1 MKQSSGY
8 PFGNQVMYLKLIKTK
23 MSKELKLTSVEKWV
37 MKYMNYS
44 LEDIKLNRIELNQNK
59 DE

>member
-1 MKQSSGY
+1 
-8 PFGNQVMYLKLIKTK
+8 

-44 LEDIKLNRIELNQNK
+44 LEDIKLNRKLLQEELKNQHK
-59 DE
+59 DDNGKYKRKY

>member
-44 LEDIKLNRIELNQNK
+44 LEDIKLNRIELKQK
-59 DE
+59 QRR

>member
-1 MKQSSGY
+1 
-8 PFGNQVMYLKLIKTK
+8 

-44 LEDIKLNRIELNQNK
+44 LEDIKLLRNVYERPYWRP
-59 DE
+59 

>member
-1 MKQSSGY
+1 MRA
-8 PFGNQVMYLKLIKTK
+8 
-23 MSKELKLTSVEKWV
+23 KELTSVEKWV

-44 LEDIKLNRIELNQNK
+44 LEDIKLNRKLEINQNK

>member
-1 MKQSSGY
+1 
-8 PFGNQVMYLKLIKTK
+8 
-23 MSKELKLTSVEKWV
+23 MSKELTSVEKWI

-44 LEDIKLNRIELNQNK
+44 SEDIKLNRKLEINQNE

>member
-1 MKQSSGY
+1 MKA
-8 PFGNQVMYLKLIKTK
+8 
-23 MSKELKLTSVEKWV
+23 KELTSVEKWV

-44 LEDIKLNRIELNQNK
+44 LEDIKLNRKLINQNE

>member
-1 MKQSSGY
+1 MNNK
-8 PFGNQVMYLKLIKTK
+8 VI
-23 MSKELKLTSVEKWV
+23 ELTSVEKWV

-44 LEDIKLNRIELNQNK
+44 LEDIKLNRKLLQEDIQLLLSKPNK

>member
-1 MKQSSGY
+1 
-8 PFGNQVMYLKLIKTK
+8 
-23 MSKELKLTSVEKWV
+23 MSKEIELTSVEKWV

-44 LEDIKLNRIELNQNK
+44 LKDIKLNRKLEINQSK

>member
-1 MKQSSGY
+1 
-8 PFGNQVMYLKLIKTK
+8 
-23 MSKELKLTSVEKWV
+23 MSKELTSVEKWV

-44 LEDIKLNRIELNQNK
+44 LEDIKLNRKLEINQNK

>member
-1 MKQSSGY
+1 
-8 PFGNQVMYLKLIKTK
+8 
-23 MSKELKLTSVEKWV
+23 MSEEITSVEKWV

-44 LEDIKLNRIELNQNK
+44 LEDIKLNRKLLQEELKNQNK

>member
-1 MKQSSGY
+1 
-8 PFGNQVMYLKLIKTK
+8 
-23 MSKELKLTSVEKWV
+23 MSKEIELTSVEKWV

-44 LEDIKLNRIELNQNK
+44 LGDIKLNRKLLQEELNNQNK

>member
-1 MKQSSGY
+1 M
-8 PFGNQVMYLKLIKTK
+8 NN
-23 MSKELKLTSVEKWV
+23 KEIELTSVEKWV

-44 LEDIKLNRIELNQNK
+44 LEDIKLNRKLLQEELKNQNK

>member
-1 MKQSSGY
+1 
-8 PFGNQVMYLKLIKTK
+8 

-44 LEDIKLNRIELNQNK
+44 LEDIKLNRKLLQQELR
-59 DE
+59 

>member
-1 MKQSSGY
+1 M
-8 PFGNQVMYLKLIKTK
+8 

-44 LEDIKLNRIELNQNK
+44 LEDIKLLRIVYERPYWRP
-59 DE
+59 

>member
-1 MKQSSGY
+1 M
-8 PFGNQVMYLKLIKTK
+8 

-44 LEDIKLNRIELNQNK
+44 LEDIKLNRIKTKQR
-59 DE
+59 

>member
-1 MKQSSGY
+1 
-8 PFGNQVMYLKLIKTK
+8 

-44 LEDIKLNRIELNQNK
+44 LEDIKLNRKLLREELKNLKK

>member
-1 MKQSSGY
+1 
-8 PFGNQVMYLKLIKTK
+8 

-59 DE
+59 DDIK